1 MFKNIRIVAKRIVI
15 AGLLLIS
22 MVLLLAGCGTATTSK
37 DKLEVIKLDYAY
49 YNPLSLVLKEKGW
62 LEEDFAK
69 DGIKV
74 EWIFSLG
81 SNKSLELLN
90 GSSVDFGST
99 AGAAALIGKANGNPI
114 KSVYVYSKPEWTALV
129 TRPDS
134 GIKTVADLKG
144 KRVAVT
150 RGTDPHIFL
159 LRVLEQ
165 NGLTDKDI
173 QLVALQHPDGKNA
186 LEKGD
191 VDAWAGLDPLMA
203 QEEVEKGG
211 QLFFRDANLN
221 TYGVLNVR
229 EAFAQKNPQYVEKV
243 LRSYEKARKWA
254 LEHPAEYQKI
264 VEKEAKLS
272 EAVAV
277 KVISRTDLSNSVI
290 GEEPTKAIL
299 AAGNILLKYGIISQ
313 ETDVSKVVKDLIDPQ
328 YINKIS
334 KE

>member
-1 MFKNIRIVAKRIVI
+1 MVSWKRLTTAVF
-15 AGLLLIS
+15 LLLGM
-22 MVLLLAGCGTATTSK
+22 MVLLVGCGSSTTSK
-37 DKLEVIKLDYAY
+37 DKVELIKLDYAY

-62 LEEDFAK
+62 LEEELAK
-69 DGIKV
+69 DGVKV
-74 EWIFSLG
+74 EWVHSLG

-144 KRVAVT
+144 KKVAVT

-173 QLVALQHPDGKNA
+173 HLVALQHPDGKNA

-191 VDAWAGLDPLMA
+191 VDAWSGLDPLMA

-229 EAFAQKNPQYVEKV
+229 EAFAQKNPQYVERV

-254 LEHPAEYQKI
+254 IANPAEYQKI

-272 EAVAV
+272 EAVAS
-277 KVISRTDLSNSVI
+277 KVLGRTDLSNSII
-290 GEEPTKAIL
+290 GEEQKTAIT
-299 AAGNILLKYGIISQ
+299 AAGKILLKNGIVSQ
-313 ETDVSKVVKDLIDPQ
+313 GTDISKVVNDLIDSQ
-328 YINKIS
+328 YINKIA